1 MNARGI
7 LLVAHGSILPG
18 AEGDVEQLAAFLKKA
33 TGVLSVEI
41 GYLDYT
47 TPSIQD
53 AVKVCLAR
61 GLTDLLV
68 VPYFLTDG
76 YLCKK
81 ALRQVREALRGTQ
94 VDVQEA
100 KPLGGAPELVD
111 AMLDAAAR
119 AERRL
124 R

>member
-1 MNARGI
+1 MNSRGI
-7 LLVAHGSILPG
+7 LLVAHGSIVPG

-33 TGVLSVEI
+33 TGVQTVEI

-47 TPSIQD
+47 QPSIGD
-53 AVKVCLAR
+53 AVRVCTAQ

-81 ALRQVREALRGTQ
+81 ALRQVREALRGTA
-94 VDVQEA
+94 VKVQEA
-100 KPLGGAPELVD
+100 RPLGGAPELVD
-111 AMLDAAAR
+111 AMLDAVQR
-119 AERRL
+119 ADS
-124 R
+124 

>member
-1 MNARGI
+1 MNSRGI
-7 LLVAHGSILPG
+7 LLVAHGSIVPG

-33 TGVLSVEI
+33 TGVQTVEI

-47 TPSIQD
+47 QPSIRD
-53 AVKVCLAR
+53 AAEVCTAQ

-81 ALRQVREALRGTQ
+81 ALRQVREALRGTA
-94 VDVQEA
+94 VNVQEA
-100 KPLGGAPELVD
+100 RPLGGAPELVD
-111 AMLDAAAR
+111 AMLDAVQR
-119 AERRL
+119 ADSQQP
-124 R
+124 